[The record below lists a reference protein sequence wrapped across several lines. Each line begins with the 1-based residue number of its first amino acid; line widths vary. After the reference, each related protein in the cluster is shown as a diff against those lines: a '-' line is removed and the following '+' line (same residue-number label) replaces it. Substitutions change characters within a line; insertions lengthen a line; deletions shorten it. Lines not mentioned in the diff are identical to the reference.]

1 MLCGTAHCAGGQMQI
16 NVFAIRYS
24 GGSWQEYQHLCS
36 PEETRAIIDSADSK
50 TDDRFKYRIAQDS
63 DYLTGAS
70 NVFNVTRGQEDHPAE
85 GDTVVFGV
93 QVDD

>member
-1 MLCGTAHCAGGQMQI
+1 MQI

-24 GGSWQEYQHLCS
+24 DGTWQEYQHLCS
-36 PEETRAIIDSADSK
+36 PEETNAIIASAEHRADE
-50 TDDRFKYRIAQDS
+50 RFKYRIAHDS

-70 NVFNVTRGQEDHPAE
+70 NVFNVARGRDDRPAE

>member
-1 MLCGTAHCAGGQMQI
+1 MQI

-24 GGSWQEYQHLCS
+24 DGSWQEYQHVCS
-36 PEETRAIIDSADSK
+36 PEEAKAIIDAGK
-50 TDDRFKYRIAQDS
+50 KDDRFRYRIAQDG
-63 DYLTGAS
+63 DVLARAS
-70 NVFNVTRGQEDHPAE
+70 NIFNVARGKDDHPAE

>member
-1 MLCGTAHCAGGQMQI
+1 MQI

-24 GGSWQEYQHLCS
+24 DGSWQEYQHLCS
-36 PEETRAIIDSADSK
+36 PEEANAILASAPG
-50 TDDRFKYRIAQDS
+50 TPDDRFMYRIAPES
-63 DYLTGAS
+63 DFLAGAS
-70 NVFNVTRGQEDHPAE
+70 NVFNVARGQDNNPAE